1 MGKSILFKALVCQ
14 SKTIKNVYRQAAE
27 DSFKIGDRVWVGGT
41 KAGHIRY
48 IGVTKFAPGDWVGVE
63 LDEAQGKN
71 DGSVGGETYFSCPPN
86 HGVFSRINRLSR
98 KQSVVAADTISSLR
112 RQSRVGASSPAGSLV
127 DLRNGASVSPRTVSP
142 AESTSSL
149 AASGPLEVGDRVIV
163 ASTMA
168 GTKTGTLRY
177 LGPTE
182 FASGEWAGIELDA
195 AIGRNDGSVNGKRY
209 FQCETNFGL
218 FAPLH
223 KITKSPKMKMMKPS
237 AITPRLRR
245 ESSNLSDMST
255 TSSIAQGM
263 KTPSKKLSMTSS
275 SGKKITYIVQ
285 NIIVPL

>member
-1 MGKSILFKALVCQ
+1 MSMYRY
-14 SKTIKNVYRQAAE
+14 NHVYRQASTLE
-27 DSFKIGDRVWVGGT
+27 DSFKVGDRVWVGGT
-41 KAGHIRY
+41 KAGLIRY

-71 DGSVGGETYFSCPPN
+71 DGSVGGEIYFSCPPN

-112 RQSRVGASSPAGSLV
+112 RQSRGGVPSPVASTTDVRKGSF
-127 DLRNGASVSPRTVSP
+127 VSPTVSP

-182 FASGEWAGIELDA
+182 FAAGEWAGIELDA
-195 AIGRNDGSVNGKRY
+195 SIGRNDGSVNGKRY
-209 FQCETNFGL
+209 FQCEANFGL

-255 TSSIAQGM
+255 TSSNAHSM
-263 KTPSKKLSMTSS
+263 KTPAKKLSMTSS
-275 SGKKITYIVQ
+275 SG
-285 NIIVPL
+285 